1 MSRSFRDTL
10 KSITPLQKTVAFFK
24 KITYPKYR
32 KLYDGLSDELNAAR
46 AENAALKNDI
56 SELYGSVERLEK
68 NLSAF
73 EVNQNKVTLSL
84 KSRLNAFNTATNLI
98 LYEKELETI
107 PADTAFQPKV
117 SIIVPVYNGEKYVAQ
132 AIECALSQTYSSIEI
147 IAVNDGSTDG
157 TDGILASYGDRIKY
171 IKKENGGVSSAL
183 NAGISAMTGDYFAWL
198 SHDDLIERD
207 HIEKLIGYLSR
218 HKNEKVIPFSEF
230 KLIDENGELLAK
242 ATLDARLNLFD
253 YKISVTDK
261 YAPLLFGEINGGSVL
276 IPKEAF
282 DKYGMFDESRRITQ
296 ERDMWSR
303 LLKEYRFIC
312 IPYVTASIRVHGEQV
327 SSAREKVAEA
337 SNRKNLEIIDE
348 IYERMKSEDA
358 VKAKDL
364 YRLLTLHYY
373 YNNIDFMYE
382 KLKEKT
388 AETQNG
394 NKE

>member
-10 KSITPLQKTVAFFK
+10 KSITPLRKTVVFFK

-73 EVNQNKVTLSL
+73 EVNQSKVTLSL

-171 IKKENGGVSSAL
+171 IRKENGGVSSAL

-230 KLIDENGELLAK
+230 KFIDENGELLAE
-242 ATLDARLNLFD
+242 ATLDARLNVFD

>member
-1 MSRSFRDTL
+1 MSRTLRDTL
-10 KSITPLQKTVAFFK
+10 KSITPLRKTVVFFK

-32 KLYDGLSDELNAAR
+32 KLYDGLSDELDAAR

-107 PADTAFQPKV
+107 PADTAFHPKV

-132 AIECALSQTYSSIEI
+132 AIECALSQTYSNIEI